1 MSSEGVQ
8 GGIRVILKL
17 LLTAVPSKLIAVRWL
32 ELKEQIKESKTG
44 DTLRATLDSEK
55 KINRIKTGAGRDRI

>member
-55 KINRIKTGAGRDRI
+55 K